1 MKFYQP
7 YLILCMSTLLI
18 ACGGSS
24 SNSSSGTDTETP
36 SNSAPI
42 ANAGSDNA
50 VVTGESFSLDGAAST
65 DADNDT
71 LTYVWSVT
79 SAPGESSA
87 VLSAT
92 TIVQP
97 SFTADVDGSY
107 TFSLTVNDGTVD
119 SATDEVSVVATTTT
133 IPNVAPIANAG
144 TDKEVITGESFN
156 LDGSASSDADNDDL
170 IFTWVLTTA
179 PAGSSATLSDT
190 TSAQPNFIADIDGSY
205 TFALRVN
212 DGTVDSSA
220 DTVTITAS
228 STNIAPVANAGIDQE
243 IETGVTVTLDASTS
257 SDTNGDTLTYL
268 WELTSKPSTSA
279 ATISVATAEKPTFV
293 ADMSGAYIATLT
305 VNDGIEDSP
314 SDTITITASTSADF
328 YTPAPIVE
336 VLQLTRDHTW
346 SELASTPVNLTRFSM
361 GPAGDTSILTLVDE
375 SNTISSD
382 LLEVSGLASA
392 TSSTDDILLRSMFQ
406 FIEVEDD
413 VFRIVTAKHSN
424 YALDIDDQ
432 GVTDSLIIRD
442 FRSINN
448 IDTSTA
454 GYLTFTI
461 SGSSPM
467 LLSASGRKTYDTST
481 DTYIDD
487 STWTAKE
494 VLLTSGALTLTASAG
509 TSMTIYS
516 PPINFEIP
524 ADFNPD
530 ETARVSNEELTPITK
545 EDAISDTAS
554 KIVSAYADQVSATGA
569 DADTTAAAEA
579 MLATIETTLAA
590 EGSQLRYTAD
600 FYTTFRAGL
609 FSRTIQSADATDST
623 LGQATV
629 PYVFFTNEAD
639 AEGVHHPFMVIASY
653 GLPDSMALLWDVAKP
668 PGSGDA
674 GIEYEDQ
681 SVTRSF
687 HRESFLMKI
696 PMRDYGEVESLT
708 ENDMNS
714 DLATDAGETELTH
727 HNYASLSATGVAI
740 DGVVIYPTFNNALHV
755 VQADAEISAHG
766 MHSGRGLGLHYHADA
781 HSATEEGL
789 NLYNSSDYSGH
800 THPPIVSIGFDGV
813 AGYGIYQSG
822 DTTSDGIDIDL
833 DSFGGHEHGNYGY
846 HYHSF
851 TASETT
857 AAGAGPGDPA
867 GEVEYTKHM
876 LPPLGAWSGRIND
889 IPEFWDNTVPNYVG
903 GNSIYLGTEE

>member
-1 MKFYQP
+1 MKFFQP
-7 YLILCMSTLLI
+7 CIILCMSTLFI

-24 SNSSSGTDTETP
+24 SDSSSDTETT
-36 SNSAPI
+36 SNSVPI

-50 VVTGESFSLDGAAST
+50 VATGESFSLDGTASS
-65 DADNDT
+65 DADSDT
-71 LTYVWSVT
+71 LTYVWSIS
-79 SAPGESSA
+79 SAPGESAA

-92 TIVQP
+92 TAVQP
-97 SFTADVDGSY
+97 DFTADVDGSY

-119 SATDEVSVVATTTT
+119 SAADEVSFVATTTT
-133 IPNVAPIANAG
+133 TPNVAPIANAG
-144 TDKEVITGESFN
+144 SDKSVITGESFN
-156 LDGSASSDADNDDL
+156 LDGSSSSDTDNDDL
-170 IFTWVLTTA
+170 IYTWILTEA
-179 PAGSSATLSDT
+179 PSGSSAALSDT
-190 TSAQPNFIADIDGSY
+190 TDAQPSFIADIDGSY
-205 TFALRVN
+205 TFSLSVN
-212 DGTVDSSA
+212 DGTEDSPA
-220 DTVTITAS
+220 DTVTIMAS
-228 STNIAPVANAGIDQE
+228 TSNIAPVADAGADQE
-243 IETGVTVTLDASTS
+243 IETGATVTLDASTS
-257 SDTNGDTLTYL
+257 SDANTDTLTYL
-268 WELTSKPSTSA
+268 WALTKKPSTSS
-279 ATISVATAEKPTFV
+279 ATLSETTIETPTFV
-293 ADMSGAYIATLT
+293 ADISGEYIATLI
-305 VNDGIEDSP
+305 VNDGTEDSP
-314 SDTITITASTSADF
+314 SDTITITASASADF

-336 VLQLTRDHTW
+336 ALQLTRDHTW
-346 SELASTPVNLTRFSM
+346 AELASTPVNLTRFSM

-375 SNTISSD
+375 SNSISSD
-382 LLEVSGLASA
+382 LLEVSALAST

-406 FIEVEDD
+406 FVEIEDD

-424 YALDIDDQ
+424 YALDINDQ

-467 LLSASGRKTYDTST
+467 LLSASGRKIYDTGT

-487 STWTAKE
+487 GTWTTKE
-494 VLLTSGALTLTASAG
+494 VLLTSGALTLTSSAG

-545 EDAISDTAS
+545 EDAISGTAS
-554 KIVSAYADQVSATGA
+554 KVVSAYADQVTATGA

-579 MLATIETTLAA
+579 MLTTIETTLVA
-590 EGSQLRYTAD
+590 EGSQLRYSAD
-600 FYTTFRAGL
+600 FYITFRAGL

-639 AEGVHHPFMVIASY
+639 ADGVHHPFMVIASY

-668 PGSGDA
+668 PGDGGA
-674 GIEYEDQ
+674 GVEYEDQ

-696 PMRDYGEVESLT
+696 PLRDYGEVESLT

-766 MHSGRGLGLHYHADA
+766 MHSGKGLGLHYHADA

-789 NLYNSSDYSGH
+789 NLYNSSDYTGH
-800 THPPIVSIGFDGV
+800 THPPIVSMGFDGV

-851 TASETT
+851 TATETT
-857 AAGAGPGDPA
+857 AAGAGPSDPA

-903 GNSIYLGTEE
+903 GNSVYLGTEE

>member
-1 MKFYQP
+1 
-7 YLILCMSTLLI
+7 MSTLLL

-24 SNSSSGTDTETP
+24 SDTSTDIETP
-36 SNSAPI
+36 SNNAPI

-50 VVTGESFSLDGAAST
+50 VATGETFSLDGTASS
-65 DADNDT
+65 DADNET
-71 LTYVWSVT
+71 LAYLWSMT
-79 SAPGESSA
+79 SAPSESLA
-87 VLSAT
+87 TLSIT
-92 TIVQP
+92 TTVQP
-97 SFTADVDGSY
+97 NFTADIDGSY

-119 SATDEVSVVATTTT
+119 SASDEVIVVATTAE

-144 TDKEVITGESFN
+144 SDKDVITGESFS
-156 LDGSASSDADNDDL
+156 LDGSLSNDADNDAL
-170 IFTWVLTTA
+170 SFTWGVSEA
-179 PAGSSATLSDT
+179 PSGSEATLSDST
-190 TSAQPNFIADIDGSY
+190 TSQPSFIADIDGSY
-205 TFALRVN
+205 TFSLVVN
-212 DGTVDSSA
+212 DGTEDSP
-220 DTVTITAS
+220 DDLVTIMAS
-228 STNIAPVANAGIDQE
+228 SENISPVANAGVDQE
-243 IETGVTVTLDASTS
+243 IETGDTVTLDASTS
-257 SDTNGDTLTYL
+257 SDANGDTLTYL
-268 WELTSKPSTSA
+268 WTLTTKPSTSTA
-279 ATISVATAEKPTFV
+279 VLNITTAEAPTFV
-293 ADMSGAYIATLT
+293 ADESGEYVATLI
-305 VNDGIEDSP
+305 VNDGTLDSP
-314 SDTITITASTSADF
+314 SDTVTITASTSPDF

-336 VLQLTRDHTW
+336 ALQLTRDHTW
-346 SELASTPVNLTRFSM
+346 SELAFTPINLTRFSM
-361 GPAGDTSILTLVDE
+361 GPAGDTSIFTLVDE
-375 SNTISSD
+375 SNIISSD
-382 LLEVSGLASA
+382 LLEVNGLASE

-406 FIEVEDD
+406 FVEVEDD

-424 YALDIDDQ
+424 YALDVNNQ
-432 GVTDSLIIRD
+432 GITDSLIIRD

-467 LLSASGRKTYDTST
+467 LLSASGRKIYDTST

-487 STWTAKE
+487 STWTTKE
-494 VLLTSGALTLTASAG
+494 VLLTSGTLTLSSSAG
-509 TSMTIYS
+509 TSMSIYS
-516 PPINFEIP
+516 PPINLEIP

-530 ETARVSNEELTPITK
+530 EIVRVNNEELTPITK
-545 EDAISDTAS
+545 EDAISGTAS
-554 KIVSAYADQVSATGA
+554 KIVSAYADQVTATGEN
-569 DADTTAAAEA
+569 ADTTAAAEA
-579 MLATIETTLAA
+579 MLSTIETTLAA
-590 EGSQLRYTAD
+590 EGSQLRYPAD
-600 FYTTFRAGL
+600 FYITFRSGL

-639 AEGVHHPFMVIASY
+639 ADDVHHPFMVIASY
-653 GLPDSMALLWDVAKP
+653 GIPDSLALLWDVAKP
-668 PGSGDA
+668 PGDGVA
-674 GIEYEDQ
+674 GVEYEDQ

-696 PMRDYGEVESLT
+696 PLRDYGEVESLT

-766 MHSGRGLGLHYHADA
+766 MHSGKGLGLHYHADA

-789 NLYNSSDYSGH
+789 NLYNSSDYNGH
-800 THPPIVSIGFDGV
+800 THPPIVSMGFDGV

-851 TASETT
+851 TETERT
-857 AAGAGPGDPA
+857 AAGVGPTDPV

-903 GNSIYLGTEE
+903 GNSVYLGTEE

>member
-1 MKFYQP
+1 MKFFQSCI
-7 YLILCMSTLLI
+7 ILCMSTLFI

-24 SNSSSGTDTETP
+24 SDSSSDTETP
-36 SNSAPI
+36 SNSVPI

-50 VVTGESFSLDGAAST
+50 VATGESFSLDGTASS
-65 DADNDT
+65 DADSDA
-71 LTYVWSVT
+71 LTYVWSIS

-87 VLSAT
+87 VLSVT
-92 TIVQP
+92 TNVQP
-97 SFTADVDGSY
+97 DFTADVDGSY

-119 SATDEVSVVATTTT
+119 SASDEVSVVATTAT
-133 IPNVAPIANAG
+133 IQNVAPIANAG
-144 TDKEVITGESFN
+144 IDNEVVTGDSFS

-170 IFTWVLTTA
+170 TYAWILTEA
-179 PAGSSATLSDT
+179 PSGSSATLSDMT
-190 TSAQPNFIADIDGSY
+190 AAQPSFIADIDGSY
-205 TFALRVN
+205 TFSLSVN
-212 DGTVDSSA
+212 DGTEDSPA
-220 DTVTITAS
+220 DTVTIMAS
-228 STNIAPVANAGIDQE
+228 TTNIAPVADAGVDQE

-257 SDTNGDTLTYL
+257 SDANSDTLTYL
-268 WELTSKPSTSA
+268 WALTTKPSTST
-279 ATISVATAEKPTFV
+279 ATLSNSTAEALTFV
-293 ADMSGAYIATLT
+293 ADISGEYIATLI
-305 VNDGIEDSP
+305 VNDGTEDSP
-314 SDTITITASTSADF
+314 SDTITITASASADF

-336 VLQLTRDHTW
+336 ALQLTRDHTW
-346 SELASTPVNLTRFSM
+346 AELASTPVDLTRFSM

-375 SNTISSD
+375 SNSISSE
-382 LLEVSGLASA
+382 LLEVSGLASV

-406 FIEVEDD
+406 FIEIEDD

-424 YALDIDDQ
+424 YALDVDNQ
-432 GVTDSLIIRD
+432 GVTDNLIIRD

-481 DTYIDD
+481 DAYIDD
-487 STWTAKE
+487 STWTTKE
-494 VLLTSGALTLTASAG
+494 VLLTSGALTLTSSAG

-545 EDAISDTAS
+545 EDAISGTAS
-554 KIVSAYADQVSATGA
+554 KIVSAYADQVTATGEN
-569 DADTTAAAEA
+569 ADTTAAAEA
-579 MLATIETTLAA
+579 MLSTIETTLAA
-590 EGSQLRYTAD
+590 EGSQLRYPAD
-600 FYTTFRAGL
+600 FYITFRAGL
-609 FSRTIQSADATDST
+609 FSRTVQSADATDST

-639 AEGVHHPFMVIASY
+639 ADGVHHPFMVIASY
-653 GLPDSMALLWDVAKP
+653 GIPDSLALLWDVAKP
-668 PGSGDA
+668 PGDGGA

-696 PMRDYGEVESLT
+696 PLRDYGEVESLT

-714 DLATDAGETELTH
+714 DLATDAGETDLTH

-766 MHSGRGLGLHYHADA
+766 MHSGKGLGLHYHADA

-789 NLYNSSDYSGH
+789 NLYNSSDYTGH
-800 THPPIVSIGFDGV
+800 THPPIVSMGFDGV
-813 AGYGIYQSG
+813 AGYGLYQSG
-822 DTTSDGIDIDL
+822 DTTSDGINIDL

-851 TASETT
+851 TATETT
-857 AAGAGPGDPA
+857 AAGAGPTDPV

-903 GNSIYLGTEE
+903 GNSVYLGTEE